1 MDHFNSILWA
11 SARCRV
17 TRAIKDSKPPRA
29 SSWSPSRA
37 HTYLLSSLSLS
48 LSLLLSPSSAGAEG
62 RGKKKR
68 GNAVAAAPHQRAATY
83 TLRLSLLD
91 CVRRCIYRA
100 GDIGVVPPCVYYW
113 SPRWSFLDV
122 VSNYPHFS
130 VLRYGLFTSG
140 VERAVPDC
148 NI

>member
-48 LSLLLSPSSAGAEG
+48 LSLALSKLCWSRRKREEEARQRRRG
-62 RGKKKR
+62 R
-68 GNAVAAAPHQRAATY
+68 ATPERSHIY
-83 TLRLSLLD
+83 VRLSLLD

-130 VLRYGLFTSG
+130 VLRYGLFTSS